1 MNIFDIAKQNQEKAW
16 QVIKNTN
23 IIQIWEDAGAKI
35 NLVGSL
41 RTGLLMKHRDIDF
54 HIYSSPLNLTDSFQA
69 MARLAENPSIKRI
82 ECANLSILPKPV
94 SNGMHGIKMK
104 KMNFGRWI

>member
-35 NLVGSL
+35 NLIQNDDEKIVAK
-41 RTGLLMKHRDIDF
+41 TM
-54 HIYSSPLNLTDSFQA
+54 
-69 MARLAENPSIKRI
+69 
-82 ECANLSILPKPV
+82 
-94 SNGMHGIKMK
+94 
-104 KMNFGRWI
+104 

>member
-35 NLVGSL
+35 
-41 RTGLLMKHRDIDF
+41 
-54 HIYSSPLNLTDSFQA
+54 
-69 MARLAENPSIKRI
+69 
-82 ECANLSILPKPV
+82 
-94 SNGMHGIKMK
+94 
-104 KMNFGRWI
+104 GRFTQNRAADET

>member
-54 HIYSSPLNLTDSFQA
+54 HIYSSPLNLADSFLA

-82 ECANLSILPKPV
+82 ECPIYCIPLKPV
-94 SNGMHGIKMK
+94 LNGMHGIRMK
-104 KMNFGRWI
+104 KTNFGRWI